1 MRSTLSRP
9 YHIIIADDEDSIRSL
24 LVRVVTRQYPTATI
38 SAVPD
43 GAAALGLYDQ
53 QGADLLL
60 TNNLMP
66 GITGLEL
73 IRILRARQ
81 ATLPILMV
89 SASAFEQQ
97 ALAAGATRFLAKPFS
112 VPNLLLALTSLL
124 PP

>member
-1 MRSTLSRP
+1 
-9 YHIIIADDEDSIRSL
+9 
-24 LVRVVTRQYPTATI
+24 
-38 SAVPD
+38 
-43 GAAALGLYDQ
+43 
-53 QGADLLL
+53 LL